1 MEILEV
7 EMDDY
12 KRGVSV
18 GLTQKSIKDLD
29 KLCLLLDKSSRS
41 EICREIIEGHLLQK
55 KVREMLVS
63 S

>member
-1 MEILEV
+1 
-7 EMDDY
+7 MDDY